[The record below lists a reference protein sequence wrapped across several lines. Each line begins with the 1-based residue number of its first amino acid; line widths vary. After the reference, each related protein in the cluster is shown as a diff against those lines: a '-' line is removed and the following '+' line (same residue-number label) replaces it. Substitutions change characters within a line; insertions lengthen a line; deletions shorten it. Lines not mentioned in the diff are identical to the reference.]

1 MICGEKTSS
10 DTRIKSYYKD
20 SNSGWPTVW
29 PCQSKEG
36 FESSNENGLGWG
48 KKLLKVGKKLFK
60 VGKKLLRKKK
70 WKRIEK

>member
-1 MICGEKTSS
+1 MGKKLVPIPESNLI
-10 DTRIKSYYKD
+10 TRI
-20 SNSGWPTVW
+20 PTQVDL
-29 PCQSKEG
+29 QFDLVKVRRV
-36 FESSNENGLGWG
+36 ESSNENGLGWG